1 MDATVAESSGSP
13 DHLLVLVHGL
23 ADTKSAWDRCVVE
36 LRNMPDAGRYVFLQ
50 SAVNARWRTHHGVDV
65 CGQRLAEEICAL
77 LATAPGLTHVSMIGH
92 SMGGMIA
99 RYAAGLLYRPA
110 DGTIAGLTPRH
121 FVTLASP
128 HLGLTV
134 DAGPAQ
140 VPFVAW
146 AGHLPVLGGALQR
159 GLQAIGHGVAARLF
173 SGTGRHFLALDGGP
187 GELPLL
193 IRMTLDEPDKG
204 CYFFSALRAFRTRAC
219 YGNVG
224 RDHWVS
230 WQNATLRDT
239 PQLPDLDPQLVRRGR
254 GVVRDDPP
262 EAAWSRA
269 SSSCGGGSSD
279 RGAVRAAAA
288 CGAGIGGG
296 GNGGGGGSKPEAD
309 ATRGPS
315 GTEAQAGN
323 RRDQTQAPGVAA
335 ASKPADMEQ
344 ERLDQ
349 GGEAHG
355 AAAAARV
362 DAGTDR
368 VAPAGK
374 DISLTAATAAA
385 EAGPGAAAGGAAA
398 ATSAGEA
405 QEVADADDVELE
417 DSLTAAP
424 ESPSQVVS
432 FALGRLQQM
441 PWRRVD
447 VSFAGAR
454 MGTAHNNIQAT
465 RWTNTVGA
473 GVLRHLRQHLEA
485 MELHV
490 AAHSPGRAA

>member
-1 MDATVAESSGSP
+1 MSATVTAAASALPP

-36 LRNMPDAGRYVFLQ
+36 LRNMPNAGRYVFLQ

-65 CGQRLAEEICAL
+65 CGSRLADEIRGL
-77 LATAPGLTHVSMIGH
+77 LATQPGLRYISMIGH

-110 DGTIAGLTPRH
+110 DGTIAGLAPRH
-121 FVTLASP
+121 FISLASP

-146 AGHLPVLGGALQR
+146 AGGLPLLGGALQR
-159 GLQAIGHGVAARLF
+159 GLQAIGHTVAARLF

-193 IRMTLDEPDKG
+193 MRMALDEPDKG
-204 CYFFSALRAFRTRAC
+204 CYFFSALRAFRSRAC

-230 WQNATLRDT
+230 WPNATVRDT
-239 PQLPDLDPQLVRRGR
+239 PQLPRLDPLLVRRGR
-254 GVVRDDPP
+254 GVVHDDPP
-262 EAAWSRA
+262 EAAWS
-269 SSSCGGGSSD
+269 SSAGSGGSGGGTALGCGGETGSAGGSGGGGDGNQGEAGATGGSS
-279 RGAVRAAAA
+279 RTAAEAGSGRAHAV
-288 CGAGIGGG
+288 
-296 GNGGGGGSKPEAD
+296 PEQ
-309 ATRGPS
+309 AT
-315 GTEAQAGN
+315 
-323 RRDQTQAPGVAA
+323 
-335 ASKPADMEQ
+335 
-344 ERLDQ
+344 
-349 GGEAHG
+349 G
-355 AAAAARV
+355 AAAAA
-362 DAGTDR
+362 
-368 VAPAGK
+368 
-374 DISLTAATAAA
+374 AATAAKAESEQKQLEGGGEADGVAAVPAGSVASRTRVAMPTA
-385 EAGPGAAAGGAAA
+385 EAGAKAAAGQAAAA
-398 ATSAGEA
+398 ATTSGTA
-405 QEVADADDVELE
+405 QAAADAEDVALE
-417 DSLTAAP
+417 EALTAAP
-424 ESPSQVVS
+424 ESPGQVVS

-473 GVLRHLRQHLEA
+473 GVLRHLREHLEA

-490 AAHSPGRAA
+490 AASAEPVACVT

>member
-1 MDATVAESSGSP
+1 MNAAV
-13 DHLLVLVHGL
+13 
-23 ADTKSAWDRCVVE
+23 DTHR
-36 LRNMPDAGRYVFLQ
+36 
-50 SAVNARWRTHHGVDV
+50 
-65 CGQRLAEEICAL
+65 
-77 LATAPGLTHVSMIGH
+77 
-92 SMGGMIA
+92 
-99 RYAAGLLYRPA
+99 
-110 DGTIAGLTPRH
+110 
-121 FVTLASP
+121 
-128 HLGLTV
+128 
-134 DAGPAQ
+134 
-140 VPFVAW
+140 
-146 AGHLPVLGGALQR
+146 
-159 GLQAIGHGVAARLF
+159 
-173 SGTGRHFLALDGGP
+173 
-187 GELPLL
+187 
-193 IRMTLDEPDKG
+193 
-204 CYFFSALRAFRTRAC
+204 
-219 YGNVG
+219 
-224 RDHWVS
+224 VS

-424 ESPSQVVS
+424 ESPSQVCVKLTQRYS
-432 FALGRLQQM
+432 RIKAASSQLPHCFGPSCIGRSKAEVQDASHATL
-441 PWRRVD
+441 
-447 VSFAGAR
+447 
-454 MGTAHNNIQAT
+454 TA
-465 RWTNTVGA
+465 V
-473 GVLRHLRQHLEA
+473 V
-485 MELHV
+485 
-490 AAHSPGRAA
+490 

>member
-193 IRMTLDEPDKG
+193 IRMTLDEPDKWVGTGYGSSGLWG

-254 GVVRDDPP
+254 GV
-262 EAAWSRA
+262 
-269 SSSCGGGSSD
+269 
-279 RGAVRAAAA
+279 
-288 CGAGIGGG
+288 
-296 GNGGGGGSKPEAD
+296 
-309 ATRGPS
+309 
-315 GTEAQAGN
+315 
-323 RRDQTQAPGVAA
+323 
-335 ASKPADMEQ
+335 
-344 ERLDQ
+344 
-349 GGEAHG
+349 
-355 AAAAARV
+355 
-362 DAGTDR
+362 
-368 VAPAGK
+368 
-374 DISLTAATAAA
+374 
-385 EAGPGAAAGGAAA
+385 
-398 ATSAGEA
+398 
-405 QEVADADDVELE
+405 
-417 DSLTAAP
+417 
-424 ESPSQVVS
+424 VVS